1 MIAYYRTRLGAVVTV
16 DAPINREGYHA
27 VQSVLTG
34 RELGRLRFSALAPAT
49 EDEIRRAEAECLEL
63 ANSPEPPHDCE
74 MARARLGARRRLGM
88 VP

>member
-1 MIAYYRTRLGAVVTV
+1 MITYYRTRLGAVVTV
-16 DAPINREGYHA
+16 DAPADHDGCRA
-27 VQSVLTG
+27 VRSVLTG
-34 RELGRLRFSALAPAT
+34 RELGRLRVSALAPAT

-88 VP
+88 VS

>member
-1 MIAYYRTRLGAVVTV
+1 MITYYRTRLGAVVTV
-16 DAPINREGYHA
+16 DAPADHDGYRT
-27 VQSVLTG
+27 VRSVLTG
-34 RELGRLRFSALAPAT
+34 RELGRLRFSVLAPAT

-74 MARARLGARRRLGM
+74 MAQARLGARRRLRM